1 MCRLHVDAIGNMYY
15 HRLEMLGS
23 SRTIVQV
30 VGRNSRVRQEL
41 YRMLLWAQL
50 ADRLL

>member
-1 MCRLHVDAIGNMYY
+1 MFRLDVDAIGNLYY
-15 HRLEMLGS
+15 HRLDMLGG

-30 VGRNSRVRQEL
+30 VGRDSRVRQEL